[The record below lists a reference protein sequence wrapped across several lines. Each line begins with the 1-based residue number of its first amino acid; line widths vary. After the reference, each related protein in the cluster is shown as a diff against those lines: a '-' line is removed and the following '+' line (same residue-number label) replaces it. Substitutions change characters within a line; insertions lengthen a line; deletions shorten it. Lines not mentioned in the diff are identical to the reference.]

1 MYITDKECTFVFDE
15 VLKHSRPKYYQ
26 KPLNYLDIRLTSSSD
41 PPTIKPF
48 KPVSR
53 DKIARWIKNA
63 MKEANT
69 DIGLLTAHTCRSA
82 SISKQY

>member
-1 MYITDKECTFVFDE
+1 MYFVFDE

-26 KPLNYLDIRLTSSSD
+26 KYYLDIRLTSSSD

-69 DIGLLTAHTCRSA
+69 DIGLLTPHTCRSA